1 VNNAEKKELNELL
14 KGLIQIKSVN
24 PPGNENQIANFIRK
38 FLLKNTIH
46 SELVPLEEG
55 RSSVIAKIEGE
66 EEGNI
71 TLCGHIDTVRVNEE
85 DWTKP
90 AFKGLIEKG
99 KMYGRGA
106 SDMKGGVAA
115 ILYAAALLKRRGI
128 VPKKTVQLALT
139 AGEEWG
145 YRGAKNLVEGGYFD
159 RIDFLIIAEP
169 SNLQV
174 SAGGK
179 GELWVKAKFYGKSAH
194 GSTPEVGVNTII
206 SGSEFIVNITERYGK
221 IFEADPF
228 WGMTS
233 MNIGQFHGG
242 VQVNIVPN
250 YSEIQLD
257 FRVISEKDKE
267 KAVELVRKT
276 GEEIAKKYKVRFTE
290 EIFSYHSPIFTSPN
304 NHYVEKFLQAVGA
317 KETIITKYCTDGA
330 IIIPTKKIPFI
341 IFGPGDIAQAHQNDE
356 YIELESLYRAVE
368 IFIEFLEKPDRGRSS
383 GRF

>member
-1 VNNAEKKELNELL
+1 MNNTEKKEINDLL
-14 KGLIQIKSVN
+14 RSLIQIESVN
-24 PPGNENQIANFIRK
+24 PPGNENQIADFVKK
-38 FLLKNTIH
+38 FLLKNNIH

-66 EEGNI
+66 EERDI
-71 TLCGHIDTVRVNEE
+71 TFCGHIDTVRVKEE

-90 AFKGLIEKG
+90 VFEGLIENE
-99 KMYGRGA
+99 KMYGIGA
-106 SDMKGGVAA
+106 SDMKGGVAT

-128 VPKKTVQLALT
+128 VPKKSIQIVLT
-139 AGEEWG
+139 ADEEWG

-159 RIDFLIIAEP
+159 LTDFLIIAEP

-174 SAGGK
+174 STGEK
-179 GELWVKAKFYGKSAH
+179 GELWMRAKFFGKSAH
-194 GSTPEVGVNTII
+194 GSTPEAGVNTVIP
-206 SGSEFIVNITERYGK
+206 GSEFVMNVTERCNK

-228 WGMTS
+228 WGKSS

-257 FRVISEKDKE
+257 FRVISEEDKE

-276 GEEIAKKYKVRFTE
+276 GEEIEKKYKVRFAE
-290 EIFSYHSPIFTSPN
+290 EIFNYHPPIFTSPGN
-304 NHYVEKFLQAVGA
+304 PYVEKFLQAAGM
-317 KETIITKYCTDGA
+317 KEVIVTKYCTDGA
-330 IIIPTKKIPFI
+330 TIIPEKKMPFI

-356 YIELESLYRAVE
+356 YIELESLYRAVD
-368 IFIEFLEKPDRGRSS
+368 IFIDFLKT
-383 GRF
+383 